1 MDGAVKLGLQET
13 IDQSLAGQSL
23 KAFEGGRLDRHD
35 KMALAALP
43 RAGMAGMAIRLID
56 NVETGGSE
64 ARIEGFAH
72 RVGDFSHGFIKARR
86 LCAVNS

>member
-1 MDGAVKLGLQET
+1 
-13 IDQSLAGQSL
+13 
-23 KAFEGGRLDRHD
+23 
-35 KMALAALP
+35 
-43 RAGMAGMAIRLID
+43 MAIRLID